1 MVDIRQ
7 PALRARVT
15 WPALATAA
23 YLAVLAAIGLALF
36 IKTEI
41 VLGHRIEF
49 WIVPALCIAVFA
61 IVGGLLRRRRW
72 GYMLAVILLFV
83 LALLSLFVMVKYE
96 VGIGKFVNLIV
107 ATYLAVRLIAD
118 DDVDTF
124 FARKPGSS
132 S

>member
-1 MVDIRQ
+1 MVGTAQ

-23 YLAVLAAIGLALF
+23 YLAVLAATGLALF

-49 WIVPALCIAVFA
+49 WFFPALCIAVFL

-72 GYMLAVILLFV
+72 GYLLSAVLLFV
-83 LALLSLFVMVKYE
+83 LALLSLCVMIKYG
-96 VGIGKFVNLIV
+96 VGIDKFINLIV
-107 ATYLAVRLIAD
+107 TAYLLMRLIAD

-124 FARKPGSS
+124 FAKRSGSVA
-132 S
+132 

>member
-1 MVDIRQ
+1 MVDTTQ
-7 PALRARVT
+7 PALRARMT

-23 YLAVLAAIGLALF
+23 YLAVLAATGLALL
-36 IKTEI
+36 IKVEI
-41 VLGHRIEF
+41 ALGHRVEF
-49 WIVPALCIAVFA
+49 WFFPALCLAVFV

-72 GYMLAVILLFV
+72 GYMLAVSITLRTCPV
-83 LALLSLFVMVKYE
+83 VSVRDGQMRSWRD
-96 VGIGKFVNLIV
+96 KFVNFIV
-107 ATYLAVRLIAD
+107 TTYLAVRLIAD